1 MVYRS
6 VSRVNL
12 GLITIWLS
20 QPGALLLLA
29 SGPPSGNIG
38 ARPLQLPVRQESEL
52 LSAKPKNGIQ
62 EHANTYGSKPMGL
75 IKEKLSAQT
84 LRGGKESPPHPTG
97 GFYSSFYIL
106 P

>member
-1 MVYRS
+1 M
-6 VSRVNL
+6 SRVNL

-62 EHANTYGSKPMGL
+62 EHANTYGSKPTGL

-84 LRGGKESPPHPTG
+84 LREGKEYPQDGT
-97 GFYSSFYIL
+97 
-106 P
+106 